1 MPKLS
6 AKLSPQAKKS
16 VLGGGDAS
24 VRALVEVSG
33 AEPAA
38 IERALTAA
46 GVSELRWVRSPGLVG
61 VTLPAARLQALA
73 ELEQVSYVELAEG
86 YAP

>member
-16 VLGGGDAS
+16 ALGPADLS

-33 AEPAA
+33 AGPAA
-38 IERALTAA
+38 VERALAAA
-46 GVSELRWVRSPGLVG
+46 GVSELRWVRSPGLVS
-61 VTLPAARLQALA
+61 VTLPAGRLQALA
-73 ELEQVSYVELAEG
+73 DLAQVSFVELAEG

>member
-1 MPKLS
+1 MPRLS

-16 VLGGGDAS
+16 ALGRAETS

-33 AEPAA
+33 SEPAA
-38 IERALTAA
+38 TERALAEA
-46 GVSELRWVRSPGLVG
+46 GVSELRWVRSPSLVS
-61 VTLPAARLQALA
+61 VTLPAGRLQALA
-73 ELEQVSYVELAEG
+73 GLAQVSFVELAEG